1 MSLLHGNSGKIPHIL
16 LIRRMWNSQKP
27 HLAFEWLPLQPFM
40 KSGFVNLF
48 GRPNAGKSTLLNAL
62 IGEKLAIV
70 SHKVQTTR
78 HRIKGIITTPE
89 YQMILSDTPG
99 IIDPRYKLHEKMMDS
114 VKQAL
119 ADTDLALLLVD
130 GRNSPEENDQIFAG
144 LHLKVPALVLINK
157 TESMKKAETDALIAF
172 FKPKKY
178 ASDVIAISAL
188 KKINTDFLLERILQ
202 LLPEGEPFFDGDEM
216 TDRPVKFFVGEI
228 IREKIFGMYD
238 DEIPYHT
245 AVLVQEYK
253 EKDTLTK
260 IQADIIVQRE
270 TQKGILLGE
279 SGKMIRMLGTE
290 ARKEI
295 EAFIGRKVFLELFVR
310 VRPKWRD
317 NEWQLREYG
326 Y

>member
-1 MSLLHGNSGKIPHIL
+1 
-16 LIRRMWNSQKP
+16 
-27 HLAFEWLPLQPFM
+27 M

-48 GRPNAGKSTLLNAL
+48 GKPNAGKSTLLNAL
-62 IGEKLAIV
+62 MGEKLAIV

-78 HRIKGIITTPE
+78 HRIKGILTATG

-99 IIDPRYKLHEKMMDS
+99 IIDPKYKLHQKMMDS
-114 VKQAL
+114 VKQAV
-119 ADTDLALLLVD
+119 ADTDLALLLLD
-130 GRNSPEENDQIFAG
+130 GKDNLEENDLIFSG
-144 LHLKVPALVLINK
+144 LHLKVPTLVLINK
-157 TESMKKAETDALIAF
+157 MEHLTEPEIALTIDF
-172 FKPKKY
+172 FKGKKY
-178 ASDVIAISAL
+178 TTGVLAISAL
-188 KKINTDFLLERILQ
+188 KKINTDLLLEHIIQ
-202 LLPEGEPFFDGDEM
+202 LLPEGEPFFDVDEM
-216 TDRPVKFFVGEI
+216 TDRPVKFFVGEM
-228 IREKIFGMYD
+228 IREKIFSMYE

-245 AVLVQEYK
+245 AVMIQEYK

-270 TQKGILLGE
+270 TQKGILIGE
-279 SGKMIRMLGTE
+279 GGKMIRQLGTE

-295 EAFIGRKVFLELFVR
+295 EKFIGRKVFLELFVK